1 MKKFGF
7 ATVIASGLA
16 AATLGFAGAAQA
28 DVAHH
33 EWVHDIQ
40 QQATVGSITPTFGN
54 GR

>member
-7 ATVIASGLA
+7 ATIIASGLA
-16 AATLGFAGAAQA
+16 AVTIGFAGAAQA

-40 QQATVGSITPTFGN
+40 QKASVGTVTPSFGN